1 MAYRYQVQR
10 LTEELNCP
18 ICLELFTDPV
28 SLECG
33 HNYCRFCITLCAGK
47 NRIPNPVRN
56 VARLLPTGTL
66 MLIEPSYKM
75 VEKACEFSLISTET
89 GTKRHCEK
97 HREEMKLFC
106 ESDKKLLCI
115 VCRDAREHRDHNFLP
130 IDEAAEMYKV
140 TIPSRGILSSYFY
153 TQTLT
158 FGLFIP
164 GTIQIHFKQHVMR
177 DLRQREEEILHRME
191 TNLREIEGKLDF
203 VQHEISAIQTQMG
216 KDTISFLQVKRLFY
230 NSTSS
235 DHALC
240 CPTLS
245 ALASLTLD
253 PHTAHPRLILSEDLT
268 SVKLGDKQQQLPISS
283 KRFDYCV
290 SVMAFEG
297 FTSGRHYW
305 EVNSVNRKGKIIYS
319 PDNGYWII
327 VLRNGDEYNACTSP
341 DTRLP
346 VKGRPGKLGVYL
358 DHEGGQLTFYNADN
372 MSHLHTFAE
381 TFTEIL
387 YSYFNPCNNDGG
399 KNAEPLRICQLNE
412 EEKC

>member
-1 MAYRYQVQR
+1 MNKFGPETLRVNMAYRYQVQR

-130 IDEAAEMYKV
+130 IDEAAEMYKEQFKSTLASLTHRKETALQAEAKQREKISQV
-140 TIPSRGILSSYFY
+140 KEQSSSL
-153 TQTLT
+153 QTHVKFEFAKMHQSLT
-158 FGLFIP
+158 DRE
-164 GTIQIHFKQHVMR
+164 QHVMR

-216 KDTISFLQVKRLFY
+216 KDTISFLQEAADGKTRD
-230 NSTSS
+230 S
-235 DHALC
+235 DEVFDVSVCEAELPVDRYKWPSKNTVWRHMIEC
-240 CPTLS
+240 ISP

-283 KRFDYCV
+283 KRDF
-290 SVMAFEG
+290 
-297 FTSGRHYW
+297 H
-305 EVNSVNRKGKIIYS
+305 
-319 PDNGYWII
+319 
-327 VLRNGDEYNACTSP
+327 
-341 DTRLP
+341 
-346 VKGRPGKLGVYL
+346 
-358 DHEGGQLTFYNADN
+358 
-372 MSHLHTFAE
+372 
-381 TFTEIL
+381 
-387 YSYFNPCNNDGG
+387 
-399 KNAEPLRICQLNE
+399 
-412 EEKC
+412 